1 MSYRNNILRKVY
13 HQILAFF
20 LLLLF
25 SAITNWL
32 LHNQL
37 LPLLDD
43 RLNSNPGVHQ
53 NSLATYIAIHAF
65 SLFFGMIV
73 YQLILLLLGETGR
86 FTLVRV
92 ITGAIACLLPII
104 LVFTFTFG
112 IRYSNLQVIT
122 LLTVLATT
130 GALIPWIK
138 KKLAHYWSAD
148 FSAQDNKSLTQKTH
162 ISSLTYV
169 LLLLLNPIVSW
180 LALHLALP
188 KLILTGNKHIGLYLQ
203 YLWLHVGIAALGLLF
218 TLLLYHL
225 LLLLIDRRSETM
237 LIRMLAGTVTALLS
251 VQLVLLLCFDIN
263 YSSLPQ
269 IIHMIIFGITGSMI
283 PWVEKRIGQYLYGKE
298 Y

>member
-43 RLNSNPGVHQ
+43 RLNSNPGVYQ

-148 FSAQDNKSLTQKTH
+148 FSAQDNKSLTQKTR
-162 ISSLTYV
+162 ISSLTYL

-251 VQLVLLLCFDIN
+251 VQLVQLLCFDIN

-283 PWVEKRIGQYLYGKE
+283 PWVEKRIGQYLYGRE
-298 Y
+298 H